1 MPASSSSASDKIY
14 RTDERRRAADVISRE
29 VNMKEAARLL
39 RLIPGGGTGG
49 IMWKLLMMAHKLNR
63 TGSSLA
69 RFSSLPRPLH
79 RMPQDN
85 NATQEEEERGG
96 ERLLPHTSLEFN
108 VNQGEGA
115 GVPKPLSPSI
125 YCFKRGEET
134 LNACGS

>member
-1 MPASSSSASDKIY
+1 MKGDG
-14 RTDERRRAADVISRE
+14 RADVISRE

-85 NATQEEEERGG
+85 NAAQEEEKRGG

-108 VNQGEGA
+108 VNQGEAQGYPTSQS
-115 GVPKPLSPSI
+115 VDIL
-125 YCFKRGEET
+125 FRKR
-134 LNACGS
+134 

>member
-1 MPASSSSASDKIY
+1 MERRRRRGDRNARVILVCVRPSDKIY

-29 VNMKEAARLL
+29 VNVKEAARLL

-63 TGSSLA
+63 TGSSPLVA
-69 RFSSLPRPLH
+69 RLLH

-85 NATQEEEERGG
+85 NAAQEEEERGG

-108 VNQGEGA
+108 VNQGEVA
-115 GVPKPLSPSI
+115 WVSNLSVH
-125 YCFKRGEET
+125 RNT
-134 LNACGS
+134 V

>member
-1 MPASSSSASDKIY
+1 
-14 RTDERRRAADVISRE
+14 
-29 VNMKEAARLL
+29 MKEAARLL

-69 RFSSLPRPLH
+69 RLLH

-85 NATQEEEERGG
+85 NAAQEEEERGG

-108 VNQGEGA
+108 VNQGEAHGF
-115 GVPKPLSPSI
+115 PISQSI
-125 YCFKRGEET
+125 EILFKRGEET
-134 LNACGS
+134 LNARGS

>member
-1 MPASSSSASDKIY
+1 MERRRRRGDRNARVILVCVRPSDKIY

-29 VNMKEAARLL
+29 VNTKEAARLL

-63 TGSSLA
+63 TGSSPLVA
-69 RFSSLPRPLH
+69 RLLH

-85 NATQEEEERGG
+85 NAAQEEEERGG

-115 GVPKPLSPSI
+115 WLPNL
-125 YCFKRGEET
+125 
-134 LNACGS
+134 